1 MGYPGP
7 LNWQSDNV
15 LPVVYEESLSY
26 YEVMCKILNYF
37 NSINERFKDIK
48 YEDEPLKVEVVP
60 ESYLKVEEDTAAN

>member
-37 NSINERFKDIK
+37 NSINEAISEINTSISELRELI
-48 YEDEPLKVEVVP
+48 ENA
-60 ESYLKVEEDTAAN
+60 EEGD